1 MSSKSGVE
9 WTRTYHADGS
19 YTSGSSWSPITGCTK
34 KSDGCANCYAK
45 REVETRWS
53 KNPRSVFY
61 GRKFSDIQCHPEQLG
76 QVLRWRKGRK
86 IFVCPRADLF
96 HEAVPDEFIDQVF
109 AVMALAKQHTFQV
122 LTKRPERMLKYLTTP
137 TDSGITSVRVG
148 LEALSICL
156 HSKIKNNAS
165 EIGKGV
171 LLQASDINP
180 GAPKNWPLPNVWM
193 GVTVENQE
201 TADERIPLLLQT
213 PAAVRW
219 VSMEPLLGPVDLG
232 YVFGTGSGSCPMH
245 LAGVAPEGLLP
256 KGEHHLHW
264 VVVGGE
270 SGPNARP
277 MHPDWARSLRDQCN
291 AAGVPFLFKQWG
303 VFAPWEQLVATTAA
317 LRARA
322 KEYVFTDG
330 AKVERFGK
338 RLTGRALD
346 GYEYTG
352 YPEAQ
357 P

>member
-19 YTSGSSWSPITGCTK
+19 YTPGSSWSPITGCTK

-61 GRKFSDIQCHPEQLG
+61 GRQFSDIQCHPEQLG

-109 AVMALAKQHTFQV
+109 AVMGNVFCKMDEPHTFQV
-122 LTKRPERMLKYLTTP
+122 LTKRPERMAQYLQNENV
-137 TDSGITSVRVG
+137 ITRVTVAMKAMG
-148 LEALSICL
+148 LGLAGE
-156 HSKIKNNAS
+156 NA
-165 EIGKGV
+165 
-171 LLQASDINP
+171 
-180 GAPKNWPLPNVWM
+180 APRWPLPNVWL
-193 GVTVENQE
+193 GVTTENQE
-201 TADERIPLLLQT
+201 AADERIPLLLQT

-219 VSMEPLLGPVDLG
+219 VSVEPLLGPISFEGMFANPSDHRD
-232 YVFGTGSGSCPMH
+232 GTNA
-245 LAGVAPEGLLP
+245 LETLD
-256 KGEHHLHW
+256 W

-270 SGPNARP
+270 SGPSARP

-291 AAGVPFLFKQWG
+291 AAGVPLLFKQWG
-303 VFAPWEQLVATTAA
+303 EFSPWEQLVASTAA

-330 AKVERFGK
+330 TKVERFGK

-346 GYEYTG
+346 GYEYNG
-352 YPEAQ
+352 YPVEIGSEA
-357 P
+357 

>member
-19 YTSGSSWSPITGCTK
+19 YTSGSSWSPVTGCTK

-61 GRKFSDIQCHPEQLG
+61 GRKFSDIQCHPDQLA

-122 LTKRPERMLKYLTTP
+122 LTKRPERMRDYFEFHFSRSKCGRIAGDMTGLRDDAAGTG
-137 TDSGITSVRVG
+137 DVRV
-148 LEALSICL
+148 S
-156 HSKIKNNAS
+156 NM
-165 EIGKGV
+165 
-171 LLQASDINP
+171 QF
-180 GAPKNWPLPNVWM
+180 PLPNVWL

-201 TADERIPLLLQT
+201 TANERIPLLLQT

-219 VSMEPLLGPVDLG
+219 VSMEPLLGPVDL
-232 YVFGTGSGSCPMH
+232 
-245 LAGVAPEGLLP
+245 LATPAGDILCRCEGCLKMTPDTRLD
-256 KGEHHLHW
+256 W

-270 SGPNARP
+270 SGTNARP
-277 MHPDWARSLRDQCN
+277 MHPDWVRSLRDQCKD
-291 AAGVPFLFKQWG
+291 AGVPILFKQWG
-303 VFAPWEQLVATTAA
+303 EFAPWEQLVASTAA

-322 KEYVFTDG
+322 TEYVFGDG

-346 GYEYTG
+346 GYEYNG
-352 YPEAQ
+352 YPVEIGSEV
-357 P
+357 